1 MSSERTPAAAPPA
14 GPGTSGPGPGAQGF
28 RRTVGVVVAA
38 LLLLVTGLTVA
49 NSAQGP
55 RLVHAEID
63 LASAVERSG
72 QRLLLQLDQLS
83 TVLPDRS
90 VVVEPAVPVVVEVE
104 RSVVSVQ
111 FREVL
116 RNDTTYRVSLPLES
130 GVTGTRSTLTHTF
143 TTPPASLYVLR
154 TPDPAAGA
162 DAPVVVERVT
172 AGRSA
177 PEPVLEE
184 PGLQELA
191 VAEPHLGVLT
201 AAEDGTSALAV
212 RPLDGSTPPQV
223 VATGHLSQLRSSGPA
238 GVLGYLVTDQVE
250 GAELNP
256 VHLQLVRPG
265 SGAEPTTALGLD
277 GEPLQVVDWLFVPG
291 TTAVVVQDAESTL
304 FLVDP
309 LGDQP
314 VQALGTHAQ
323 LRGFGRGAVLVV
335 EDGEAEYTRVDL
347 AAGRAARVPEPD
359 VGDGLLTALLP
370 LDGPDRYVGIRV
382 GAGADAGAGS
392 SLVQLDGGRVR
403 TVHTPGPSASVN
415 ELCLSP
421 NAQYAA
427 LSLFDDLGGP
437 DQTGSLRTAVVE
449 ISTGDVVLDT
459 PGAAA
464 DWCRR

>member
-1 MSSERTPAAAPPA
+1 MSSERVPPGAAPD
-14 GPGTSGPGPGAQGF
+14 GPPPTGSGPGVRGF

-38 LLLLVTGLTVA
+38 LLLLVAGLTAA

-55 RLVHAEID
+55 RLVRAELD
-63 LASAVERSG
+63 LGASVERSG
-72 QRLLLQLDQLS
+72 QRLLLQLDQAS
-83 TVLPDRS
+83 TVVPDQQ
-90 VVVEPAVPVVVEVE
+90 VVVEPAVPVAVEVE

-116 RNDTTYRVSLPLES
+116 RHDTTYQVTLPLVS
-130 GVTGTRSTLTHTF
+130 GVTGTRSALRHTF
-143 TTPPASLYVLR
+143 TTPPVSLYVLR
-154 TPDPAAGA
+154 TPDSSAEAA
-162 DAPVVVERVT
+162 APVVVERVT
-172 AGRSA
+172 AGEPR

-184 PGLQELA
+184 PGLQEFA

-201 AAEDGTSALAV
+201 AVEDGTTALAV
-212 RPLDGSTPPQV
+212 RPLDGSTPAQV
-223 VATGHLSQLRSSGPA
+223 VATGYLSQLRSSGPA
-238 GVLGYLVTDQVE
+238 GVLGYLRTDQVE

-277 GEPLQVVDWLFVPG
+277 GEPIQVVDWLFVPG
-291 TTAVVVQDAESTL
+291 TSAVVVQDAESTL

-347 AAGRAARVPEPD
+347 AAGRAARVPDVD
-359 VGDGLLTALLP
+359 VGDGLLTAVLP
-370 LDGPDRYVGIRV
+370 LAAPDRYVGIRV
-382 GAGADAGAGS
+382 GSGPDADAGS
-392 SLVQLDGGRVR
+392 SLVLVEGRQVR
-403 TVHTPGPSASVN
+403 TVHTAGPSTSVN

-427 LSLFDDLGGP
+427 LSLFDDLGGA
-437 DQTGSLRTAVVE
+437 DLSGALRTAVVE
-449 ISTGDVVLDT
+449 IATGEVVVDT
-459 PGAAA
+459 PGDAA